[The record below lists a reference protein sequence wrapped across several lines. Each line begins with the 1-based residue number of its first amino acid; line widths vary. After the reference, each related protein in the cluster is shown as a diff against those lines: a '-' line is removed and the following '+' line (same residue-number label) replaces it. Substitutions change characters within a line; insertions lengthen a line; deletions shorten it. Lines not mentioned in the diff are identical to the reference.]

1 MSALDQVK
9 TLLNQGRL
17 DDALFSL
24 KTCVRDS
31 PSDIAARSTLV
42 SLFALQGD
50 LDRAQTQF
58 QAQQN
63 LQGTVLPPAFEKLIL
78 ASQTRERVING
89 QETPH
94 YLLEKPSWADDYQT
108 ALAAF
113 ASTGSESQLNELSAS
128 LTPNLDQIS
137 GQTGPLSF
145 EGFRN
150 CDTRLSPVIEAVID
164 GVYTWIPLS
173 DLQRLSIP
181 ERPDLVQDLVWC
193 PVILMLTDSEVRHGH
208 LFTTYPGTA
217 EHGSTAAKLA
227 RTVEWDESLQSLDI
241 ARGLQLF
248 YLGEE
253 ATPLFSLGQC
263 SVSGPS
269 NSPDKNREE
278 EHETA

>member
-17 DDALFSL
+17 DDALSSL

-31 PSDIAARSTLV
+31 PTDIAARSTLV
-42 SLFALQGD
+42 SLFALLGD
-50 LDRAQTQF
+50 LDRAQAQF
-58 QAQQN
+58 KAQQS
-63 LQGTVLPPAFEKLIL
+63 LQGAGLPPAFEDLIL
-78 ASQTRERVING
+78 ATQTRERVMAG
-89 QETPH
+89 QEAPH
-94 YLLEKPSWADDYQT
+94 YLLDAPSWADDYQA
-108 ALAAF
+108 ALAAL
-113 ASTGSESQLNELSAS
+113 ASSGDESELEKLSAS
-128 LTPNLDQIS
+128 LASHLDQIS
-137 GQTGPLSF
+137 GQTGPLAF

-150 CDTRLSPVIEAVID
+150 CDTRLTPVIEAVID
-164 GVYTWIPLS
+164 GAYTWIPLS

-217 EHGSTAAKLA
+217 EHGSANAKLA
-227 RTVEWDESLQSLDI
+227 RTVEWDESLRSLDV

-253 ATPLFSLGQC
+253 ATSLFSLGQC
-263 SVSGPS
+263 SVSGPKA
-269 NSPDKNREE
+269 SPKTNKEE